1 MVMMKRII
9 FIFILLVMQR
19 HALAFAEPGPLV
31 SEALTN
37 VSRQLDVPDAGAPT
51 AFILFGMPAAFL
63 TLDIPMP
70 VEIFLKRL
78 HGRTSMFTHMTRVGN
93 QMFYTGSISASNL
106 TLQLV
111 VDLATAARTQAILSV
126 IEYAADTQFSPDDPE
141 RYLPARRRGL
151 QLLPEGGRL
160 LMDICFGDPQH
171 VCHQVYSYAHTGA
184 AQLSE
189 AFRRELLSAK
199 WNSISGQGIDTWV
212 RYGLSIRFFVEDAQ
226 GTAVLYLAA
235 SDALW

>member
-19 HALAFAEPGPLV
+19 HALAAVEPGPLV
-31 SEALTN
+31 SKALIN
-37 VSRQLDVPDAGAPT
+37 ASKQLDVPDAGAPT
-51 AFILFGMPAAFL
+51 AFTLFGMPAAFL
-63 TLDIPMP
+63 ALDIPMP
-70 VEIFLKRL
+70 VEMFLKRL
-78 HGRTSMFTHMTRVGN
+78 HSRTSMFTHMTRVGN
-93 QMFYTGSISASNL
+93 QMFYTGSMLASNL

-111 VDLATAARTQAILSV
+111 VDLATAARTQAVLSA
-126 IEYAADTQFSPDDPE
+126 IEYAADTQFAPDDPE

-171 VCHQVYSYAHTGA
+171 VCHQVYSYPQTRA
-184 AQLSE
+184 APLAE
-189 AFRRELLSAK
+189 AFRKELLSAK
-199 WNSISGQGIDTWV
+199 WNSLSGQGIDTWV
-212 RYGLSIRFFVEDAQ
+212 RYGLSLRFFVEDAQ
-226 GTAVLYLAA
+226 DTAVLYLAA